1 MIYGKIF
8 IYLFC
13 QLNIQNSCQQKQ
25 VDGME
30 NYTYVYLSI
39 QKTISIFFKKIIGNI
54 NICYLCG
61 NQNRSVCDFKTPL
74 CLNVCM
80 KTKKIN
86 KI

>member
-39 QKTISIFFKKIIGNI
+39 QKTISIFFQKN
-54 NICYLCG
+54 NW
-61 NQNRSVCDFKTPL
+61 QH
-74 CLNVCM
+74 
-80 KTKKIN
+80 
-86 KI
+86 